1 MGAPSTSVPI
11 TTLCIQHTKS
21 GSDPAAGWVAIST
34 TLAELLDLLIYG
46 LRREDRIRSATRSE
60 ASP

>member
-1 MGAPSTSVPI
+1 MAVPS
-11 TTLCIQHTKS
+11 
-21 GSDPAAGWVAIST
+21 PAF
-34 TLAELLDLLIYG
+34 LPAEMLDLLIYG